1 MCRRGWVGLG
11 FFGPSCGDFFILE
24 KQWFWVVAGLSELGT
39 TVLRGTAAGS
49 ASYLPAVP
57 VCGEK
62 VIASEIHL
70 GRKVSHSIGACS
82 GGDGVKVVDS
92 AELC

>member
-1 MCRRGWVGLG
+1 LWRFLHIGKAVV
-11 FFGPSCGDFFILE
+11 FA
-24 KQWFWVVAGLSELGT
+24 WVVAGLSELGKQNGHNG
-39 TVLRGTAAGS
+39 VERYSSRIG
-49 ASYLPAVP
+49 YLPAVP

-82 GGDGVKVVDS
+82 GGGGVKVVDS
-92 AELC
+92 AERC